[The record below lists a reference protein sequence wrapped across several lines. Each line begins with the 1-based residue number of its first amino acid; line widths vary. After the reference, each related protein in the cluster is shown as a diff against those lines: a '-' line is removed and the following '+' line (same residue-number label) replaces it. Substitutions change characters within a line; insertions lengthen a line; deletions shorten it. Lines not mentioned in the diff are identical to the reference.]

1 MFTNYF
7 KLAIKVLGRHKF
19 FTFISLFGISF
30 TLMILMLVTAFLDNQ
45 LGSHEPMT
53 KRDRMVFLSQVSM
66 KKIETDTIMNIDST
80 IKNGVAV
87 FDTAYDFSPNTA
99 STSTSDAGF
108 AFLNEYC
115 RNVEGSETQAF
126 FSPGSSFDIF
136 IKNKKLT
143 FIGIYADAN
152 LWKILDFT
160 FLEGKPFGETEVKN
174 QALSLVISK
183 KAATEYF
190 GESQSYLGKMVT
202 LEGKNFKVIGVV
214 KTMQGPQG
222 FNADVIMP
230 YTNMN
235 ASELENENGF
245 QGRFQAIFLAKTKK
259 DKKIIQAEM
268 KKKATQITM
277 PNPDDYNV
285 LELNA
290 WTFQEGYAKRL
301 FYDEDATK
309 SLKKVFWIIVSLLLL
324 FVLLPTL
331 NLINLNISR
340 IMERSSEIG
349 VRKAFGA
356 SSGNIL
362 VQFIFEN
369 VILTIIGGVI
379 GFILAFFL
387 IYTINSS
394 QALGN
399 VVLQFNGVV
408 FIYSLLICLIFG
420 VLSGIIPAYRMSKMQ
435 ISEALKQ

>member
-1 MFTNYF
+1 MFINYF

>member
-1 MFTNYF
+1 
-7 KLAIKVLGRHKF
+7 
-19 FTFISLFGISF
+19 
-30 TLMILMLVTAFLDNQ
+30 MILMLVTAFLDNQ